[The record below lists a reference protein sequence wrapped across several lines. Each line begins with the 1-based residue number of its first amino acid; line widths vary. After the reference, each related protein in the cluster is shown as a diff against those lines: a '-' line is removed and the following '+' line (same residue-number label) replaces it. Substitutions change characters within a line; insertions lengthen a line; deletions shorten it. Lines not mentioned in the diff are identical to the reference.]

1 MLYTYTVRQIAAPV
15 SLLSATV
22 PPRMENQLKIKYAS
36 DFITIRSP
44 TTSREGM
51 AYSVVLLEG
60 HEIMQA
66 ELVKALESL
75 ISASSYVIVYI
86 QSRDWCEM
94 LQETFENKKLQV
106 ISTMYHWM
114 PTYEQKITNQEAFM
128 QETKK
133 KKVKLCLQ

>member
-36 DFITIRSP
+36 NFITIRSP

-106 ISTMYHWM
+106 ISTMYH
-114 PTYEQKITNQEAFM
+114 
-128 QETKK
+128 
-133 KKVKLCLQ
+133 